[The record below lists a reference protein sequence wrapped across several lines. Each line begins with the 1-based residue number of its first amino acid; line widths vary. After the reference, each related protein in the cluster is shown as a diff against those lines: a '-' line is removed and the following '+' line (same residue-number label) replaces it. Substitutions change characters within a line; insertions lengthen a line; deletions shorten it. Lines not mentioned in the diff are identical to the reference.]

1 MLKNVGT
8 MDAYLRVT
16 GGLMMVALGA
26 AAAARRPGLGQ
37 MVMVALGA
45 GKVAEGI
52 TRYDPMFHAMGWS
65 TMEKTPAAEWQDKA
79 AGVADQVSRSAERAA
94 DRSADTADRITRRA
108 EEYLT

>member
-8 MDAYLRVT
+8 MDAYLRIT

-37 MVMVALGA
+37 MLMVTLGA

-65 TMEKTPAAEWQDKA
+65 TLEKTRADEWMFKATDAADR
-79 AGVADQVSRSAERAA
+79 VSRAA
-94 DRSADTADRITRRA
+94 DEAIDRASDGAARIARKA